1 MDMDRRR
8 DAVARLAV
16 AKNRHAQ
23 GIDITRSVRSLFEA
37 RVASR
42 RPAIALETDAEA
54 ITYDQL
60 NRTANRVARRI
71 LACRGT
77 QGDRAVIFLDS
88 NATAIAAMLAA
99 LKAGRTYVPLDPE
112 FPTERLAFMFDDC
125 RPRVILTDGRYADR
139 ARALAGDHAA
149 VIDLDERAGPTDDSD
164 LGIDTAP
171 DMPAYILYTSGS
183 TGRPK
188 GVMQTQRNLLHFVKS
203 YASSL
208 GIQADDR
215 LTLLYSFSFSAAL
228 MDIYGGLLT
237 GATVLPHSVKE
248 HGIAGLSDWLVDRR
262 ISVYHSVPTVFRHL
276 LQTIARGQRFEAIRV
291 IDLGGEPVT
300 AGDIEAFKRHF
311 TPGAVV
317 VNHLAATEASVIAQY
332 FIDHDTHIDGP
343 RVPAGVSAA
352 GVNIA
357 ILDDD
362 LGPVPQ
368 GESGEILVGSEF
380 LSPGYW
386 QNADL
391 TVKEFVLDPAN
402 GTSRLYRTGDLG
414 RINADGLL
422 EHLGRKDFRVKIRGL
437 TIEVAE
443 IEAVLAKSPYVR
455 DVRVVARDFGGGDE
469 RLVAFVVGTE
479 GVTPGHAALRELV
492 HQSLPAY
499 MAPATFVTLD
509 ALPLTATGK
518 VDHKALTSMPL
529 QLAEAG
535 GDTFSGD
542 SVEARLVRIWREV
555 LRVPA
560 VDVDDNFFELGGHS
574 LMAMKMLARVEEE
587 FGQHLVPNV
596 MAQSPTVRG
605 LADVIGGAKASAATT
620 MIVPFTATGT
630 RPPIFCIAPDHAL
643 HFTTLAKALG
653 AEQPLFGV
661 QPPHADGFH
670 VPGVS
675 VEYMAGIYADEI
687 VRACPAG
694 TLHLVGFCGGGVI
707 AYEVAHVLLSRG
719 RDVGVLAL
727 FDTPRQYND
736 LRGHRIGAAR
746 YYVRRAVHHP
756 RVAMGLPLAQ
766 GLSYLADRF
775 LHIVS
780 SVTSTPGSH
789 PDGPDLSPETI
800 RALAANRAAFARYQP
815 QPYPREIDLFLA
827 GDTFSIF
834 RDDPRLGWRDLAA
847 GGIRLHWVP
856 GGHNSFLREP
866 RVGIL
871 KFHLEAA
878 MARSGRRVAAPTQR
892 Q

>member
-1 MDMDRRR
+1 MAQPIDTDRRP
-8 DAVARLAV
+8 DAAARMRVAT
-16 AKNRHAQ
+16 NRHAQ
-23 GIDITRSVRSLFEA
+23 GIDIDRSVRSLFEA

-42 RPAIALETDAEA
+42 PHAVALGTDAEA

-71 LACRGT
+71 VACRGT
-77 QGDRAVIFLDS
+77 QGDRAVILLDS

-112 FPTERLAFMFDDC
+112 FPTERLAFMSDDC
-125 RPRVILTDGRYADR
+125 RPRVILTDGRFVDR
-139 ARALAGDHAA
+139 ARALAGDQAA
-149 VIDLDERAGPTDDSD
+149 VINLDEPAGPTDDSD
-164 LGIDTAP
+164 LGIDAAP
-171 DMPAYILYTSGS
+171 DLPAYILYTSGS

-248 HGIAGLSDWLVDRR
+248 HGIAGLSNWLVDRR

-276 LQTIARGQRFEAIRV
+276 LQTIAPGQRLEAIRV

-311 TPGAVV
+311 TPGTVV
-317 VNHLAATEASVIAQY
+317 VNHLAATEASVMGQY
-332 FIDHDTHIDGP
+332 FIDHDTRIDGP
-343 RVPAGVSAA
+343 RVPAGASAA
-352 GVNIA
+352 GVDIV
-357 ILDDD
+357 IFDDD

-368 GESGEILVGSEF
+368 GESGEIVVRSEF

-391 TVKEFVLDPAN
+391 TAKAFMIDPTD

-437 TIEVAE
+437 SIEVAE
-443 IEAVLAKSPYVR
+443 IEAVLAKSPNVR
-455 DVRVVARDFGGGDE
+455 DVRVVARAFGGGDE
-469 RLVAFVVGTE
+469 RLVAFVVGKD
-479 GVTPGHAALRELV
+479 GVTLGHAALRELV
-492 HQSLPAY
+492 HQSLPNY
-499 MAPATFVTLD
+499 MAPAMFVTLD

-518 VDHKALTSMPL
+518 VDHKALTRMPL
-529 QLAEAG
+529 QFAASG
-535 GDTFSGD
+535 RDTSSAD
-542 SVEARLVRIWREV
+542 SVEARLVRVWREV
-555 LRVPA
+555 LRVPT

-574 LMAMKMLARVEEE
+574 LLAMNMLARVEQE
-587 FGQHLVPNV
+587 FGQRLVPNV

-605 LADVIGGAKASAATT
+605 LADVIRGAKASAATT
-620 MIVPFTATGT
+620 MIVPFTAAGS

-653 AEQPLFGV
+653 PEQPLFGV
-661 QPPHADGFH
+661 QPPYADGFR

-675 VEYMAGIYADEI
+675 VEYMAGIYADEV

-694 TLHLVGFCGGGVI
+694 TFHLVGFCGGGVI
-707 AYEVAHVLLSRG
+707 AYEVAHMLLSRG

-727 FDTPRQYND
+727 FDTPRQFND
-736 LRGHRIGAAR
+736 LRGHRIGALR
-746 YYVRRAVHHP
+746 YYARRVAHHP
-756 RVAMGLPLAQ
+756 RVAMGLPLAK

-775 LHIVS
+775 LHIVG
-780 SVTSTPGSH
+780 SVTATPGN

-800 RALAANRAAFARYQP
+800 RALAANRDAFARYQP

-834 RDDPRLGWRDLAA
+834 RDDPRLGWRALAA

-878 MARSGRRVAAPTQR
+878 MARTGRRT
-892 Q
+892 